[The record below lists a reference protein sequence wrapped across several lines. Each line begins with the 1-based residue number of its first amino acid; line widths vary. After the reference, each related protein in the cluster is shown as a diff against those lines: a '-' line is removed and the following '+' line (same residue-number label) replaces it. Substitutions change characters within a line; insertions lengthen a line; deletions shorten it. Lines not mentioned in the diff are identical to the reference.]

1 MAVSDMPPPGPPP
14 HWPPAPPGWPPAPPG
29 WPPAP
34 QWPSAGPPPHRSSNL
49 ARYLVAAALAV
60 LLAAFAV
67 LVIATKEQ
75 WTGSAPVDGTEM
87 TFRATQPDGSPP
99 TPEEL
104 ARTQHVLS
112 DRTAALGISDASVVA
127 DGDILTVT
135 VPGDGRDVVDIA
147 GQASRFDLRPVIHV
161 IPAEPGGAATSA
173 PQTPQNPDPAR
184 VQEEKQLRQSIDDT
198 IQILGLQFQ
207 ASRCGDSDALAGND
221 DPELPL
227 ITCSQDGSEVYLLD
241 ASMIDGEQ
249 IAGATSGFDQQSGQY
264 VVNLEFTADA
274 ADTWADYTAK
284 NIGAQTAFVLDTK
297 VVSAPVIQS
306 AIPGGRTQ
314 ITGQFTEKSAR
325 ELAAVLDG
333 GRLPLTLNLES
344 SSTTMVPGAKGSTP
358 LRIALG
364 GAGALVVLTAIGAFT
379 YLAVSGSRRRR

>member
-1 MAVSDMPPPGPPP
+1 MPVSDMPPPGPPL
-14 HWPPAPPGWPPAPPG
+14 HWPPVPPGWPPAPPG

-34 QWPSAGPPPHRSSNL
+34 QWSPAGLPPHRPSNL

-67 LVIATKEQ
+67 LVLATKEQ
-75 WTGSAPVDGTEM
+75 WTGSAPVAGTEM

-99 TPEEL
+99 KPEEL
-104 ARTQHVLS
+104 ARTQQVLS

-127 DGDILTVT
+127 DGDRLTVT

-161 IPAEPGGAATSA
+161 IPAEPATSA

-274 ADTWADYTAK
+274 TDTWAEYTAK

-297 VVSAPVIQS
+297 VVSAPVIVS
-306 AIPGGRTQ
+306 AVPGGRTQ
-314 ITGQFTEKSAR
+314 IAGQFTEKSAR
-325 ELAAVLDG
+325 ELAAVIDG
-333 GRLPLTLNLES
+333 GRLPLTLALES
-344 SSTTMVPGAKGSTP
+344 STATTVPGSEGSTP
-358 LRIALG
+358 LRIALV
-364 GAGALVVLTAIGAFT
+364 GAGTLLVLTTIGAFT
-379 YLAVSGSRRRR
+379 YLAVSSSRRRR